1 MEDNDHIKAI
11 EEEDPQMSFA
21 AALQMLDQFGDT
33 KMQCQLATITEKLQD
48 MRLQRRKQTSIKD
61 VFSTK
66 SSVQLV

>member
-11 EEEDPQMSFA
+11 EEEDPQISFA
-21 AALQMLDQFGDT
+21 AALQILDQFGDT
-33 KMQCQLATITEKLQD
+33 EMQCLLATINEKLQD

-66 SSVQLV
+66 SSV

>member
-11 EEEDPQMSFA
+11 EEEDPQISFA

-33 KMQCQLATITEKLQD
+33 EMQCQLATIAEKLQD

>member
-11 EEEDPQMSFA
+11 EEEDPQISFA
-21 AALQMLDQFGDT
+21 AALQILDQFGDT
-33 KMQCQLATITEKLQD
+33 EMQCLLATINEKLQD

>member
-11 EEEDPQMSFA
+11 EEEDPQISFA
-21 AALQMLDQFGDT
+21 AALQILDQFGET
-33 KMQCQLATITEKLQD
+33 EMQCLLATINEKLQD

-66 SSVQLV
+66 SSV

>member
-1 MEDNDHIKAI
+1 MEDSDHIKAI
-11 EEEDPQMSFA
+11 EEEDPQISFA

-33 KMQCQLATITEKLQD
+33 EMQCQLATITEKLQD

>member
-1 MEDNDHIKAI
+1 MEDSDHIKAI
-11 EEEDPQMSFA
+11 EEQDPQISFA

-33 KMQCQLATITEKLQD
+33 EMQCQLATITEKLQD
-48 MRLQRRKQTSIKD
+48 MRLQRKKQTSIKD

>member
-11 EEEDPQMSFA
+11 EEEDPQISFA

-33 KMQCQLATITEKLQD
+33 EMQCQLATITEKLQD

>member
-11 EEEDPQMSFA
+11 EEEDPQISFA

-33 KMQCQLATITEKLQD
+33 EMQCQLATITEKLQD
-48 MRLQRRKQTSIKD
+48 MGLQRRKQTSIKD

>member
-11 EEEDPQMSFA
+11 EEEDPQISFA

-33 KMQCQLATITEKLQD
+33 EMQCQLATITEKLQD
-48 MRLQRRKQTSIKD
+48 MRLQRKKQTSIKD

>member
-11 EEEDPQMSFA
+11 EEEDPQISFA
-21 AALQMLDQFGDT
+21 AALQILDQFGDT
-33 KMQCQLATITEKLQD
+33 EMQCLLATINEKLQE

-66 SSVQLV
+66 SSV